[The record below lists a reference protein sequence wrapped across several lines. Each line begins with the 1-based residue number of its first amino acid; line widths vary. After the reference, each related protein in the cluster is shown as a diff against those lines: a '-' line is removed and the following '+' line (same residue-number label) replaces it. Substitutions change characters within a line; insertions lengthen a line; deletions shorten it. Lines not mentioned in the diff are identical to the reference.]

1 MEKRERDFLEAIQLI
16 QKIFRKIRERELD
29 LVANQSKCM
38 CNANNINNS
47 DIDMC
52 EWKDKLYITYSWGNQ
67 FYKDNMAYA
76 EFDGTEREFC
86 ESFWM

>member
-38 CNANNINNS
+38 CKANDINNLTS
-47 DIDMC
+47 K
-52 EWKDKLYITYSWGNQ
+52 EQ
-67 FYKDNMAYA
+67 
-76 EFDGTEREFC
+76 E
-86 ESFWM
+86 

>member
-38 CNANNINNS
+38 YNANNINDLTS
-47 DIDMC
+47 K
-52 EWKDKLYITYSWGNQ
+52 EQ
-67 FYKDNMAYA
+67 
-76 EFDGTEREFC
+76 E
-86 ESFWM
+86 